1 MAKYSNDQIVYGDN
15 SEIPAG
21 VYTVR
26 ITKMVFKRSKEAKKP
41 MIEAAGEIVSPATV
55 ECGGKQVQVA
65 GRPLRNWYNL
75 LDPAS
80 TYGLGRLIEGL
91 RRGGLDPAVVQSDYL
106 DEGEIFN
113 DGEGDPKALQLFV
126 GKSVNMRVDCK
137 PRDAMR
143 PPTEAE
149 KAAGKTDYQ
158 PLLDPATGK
167 PLTSGYQLE
176 TSWGNVVGPAEDG
189 EAGGF

>member
-1 MAKYSNDQIVYGDN
+1 
-15 SEIPAG
+15 
-21 VYTVR
+21 
-26 ITKMVFKRSKEAKKP
+26 MVFRRSKEAKKP
-41 MIEAAGEIVSPATV
+41 MIETAGEIVSPATV

-65 GRPLRNWYNL
+65 GRRLRNWYNL

-80 TYGLGRLIEGL
+80 TYGLGRLLEGL
-91 RRGGLDPAVVQSDYL
+91 RRGGLDPQTVQSDYL

-113 DGEGDPKALQLFV
+113 DGEGEPKALQLFV
-126 GKSVNMRVDCK
+126 GKSINMRVDCK

-149 KAAGKTDYQ
+149 KEEGETDYK
-158 PLLDPATGK
+158 PLLDHAGK

-176 TSWGNVVGPAEDG
+176 TSWGNVVGPAESG